1 MTLRNGA
8 FPSRNGSGD
17 SKGKH
22 VCLAACTGVRVCA
35 GACAG
40 VRTCP
45 PAILL
50 LRHPVPLVRCRVCFS
65 GYSPWGGAPS
75 EWEPS
80 LLLTPQ
86 PLRSRLRAC
95 SPSLHRTRQT
105 PPVPQTQTLCQGPM
119 KLKVVFSPGF
129 GGICSTDA
137 SFLQPFHE
145 DAPARSGLHT
155 SGPCSSHS
163 VCLEPL
169 CSEVELPLGVSE
181 SHVTQRARG
190 PGWCC

>member
-1 MTLRNGA
+1 MHRRACVCWCVCRCAHMSTRDFASASSCASGQVSSVLQWLLPVGR
-8 FPSRNGSGD
+8 GSVRVGTVSPAD
-17 SKGKH
+17 STASALSPPRVFTVAAPH
-22 VCLAACTGVRVCA
+22 AANAAC
-35 GACAG
+35 
-40 VRTCP
+40 
-45 PAILL
+45 I
-50 LRHPVPLVRCRVCFS
+50 
-65 GYSPWGGAPS
+65 
-75 EWEPS
+75 
-80 LLLTPQ
+80 
-86 PLRSRLRAC
+86 
-95 SPSLHRTRQT
+95 
-105 PPVPQTQTLCQGPM
+105 PQTQTLCQGPM